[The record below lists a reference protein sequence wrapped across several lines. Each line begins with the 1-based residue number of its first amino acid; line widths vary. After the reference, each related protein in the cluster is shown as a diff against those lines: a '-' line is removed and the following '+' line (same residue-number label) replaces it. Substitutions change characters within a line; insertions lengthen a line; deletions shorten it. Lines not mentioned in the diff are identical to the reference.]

1 MTVQRAFLKLPEKDF
16 FVRTGAD
23 CRFSLRGT
31 GLEWRFS
38 ADADTTEGECREG
51 LSGGLARIALE
62 ETAQT
67 PSAVPFQWRI
77 RLRGRSR
84 DFSIRLDQGVADALV
99 RSLRQIVRLELA
111 QSLEEGL
118 LPDEDKPLQAF
129 ALEGVDE
136 TLREGGEV
144 R

>member
-1 MTVQRAFLKLPEKDF
+1 M
-16 FVRTGAD
+16 RTRQVGGMA
-23 CRFSLRGT
+23 LVIP
-31 GLEWRFS
+31 L
-38 ADADTTEGECREG
+38 AEGECGEG

-99 RSLRQIVRLELA
+99 RSLRQIMFLELVEYGKNDSCA
-111 QSLEEGL
+111 SFSIPCHAVEMRDGRGIDRRASPPDGL
-118 LPDEDKPLQAF
+118 
-129 ALEGVDE
+129 
-136 TLREGGEV
+136 
-144 R
+144 